1 VLISDPF
8 PNPTANTLT
17 ITMVLPIADQLKIE
31 TVNSIG
37 QVVFNHYDAEAD
49 KGFHQ
54 FDLDMKSLDN
64 GQYYLRITYREEQ
77 YVRKFVMQR

>member
-37 QVVFNHYDAEAD
+37 QVVFNHFDAEAD

-54 FDLDMKSLDN
+54 FDLDMQSLDN